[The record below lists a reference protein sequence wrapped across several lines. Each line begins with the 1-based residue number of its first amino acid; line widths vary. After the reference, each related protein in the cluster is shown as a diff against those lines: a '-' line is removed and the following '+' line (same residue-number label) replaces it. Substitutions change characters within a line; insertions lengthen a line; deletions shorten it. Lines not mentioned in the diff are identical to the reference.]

1 MNCAN
6 PCMDWISGWSHKR
19 TVSALGD
26 FCWLVGGCGWVVK
39 LVVLCWVLCTMLLPV
54 ILRMQY
60 PKRAMT
66 LTTMRTDHYSTYMRI
81 AKPRMMVSGSHDR
94 MFCVTYYSLNSLKGA
109 IQGIIPG
116 EYYGGSE
123 AR

>member
-1 MNCAN
+1 
-6 PCMDWISGWSHKR
+6 
-19 TVSALGD
+19 
-26 FCWLVGGCGWVVK
+26 
-39 LVVLCWVLCTMLLPV
+39 MLLPV

-81 AKPRMMVSGSHDR
+81 AKPRMMVSGSRDK
-94 MFCVTYYSLNSLKGA
+94 MFCVSYYSLNSLKGA

-116 EYYGGSE
+116 EYYRGSHVVRLHNFQNDCHVSLLE
-123 AR
+123 L